1 MFIRKLAVSN
11 FAVRKMRAALT
22 VSAIALSVSLVVA
35 VTSGYASLEEA
46 AFRFLNQYMGGT
58 DATILRQND
67 PVGGV
72 PESLVAELRDDPAV
86 GSANGRLEGTY
97 TFRDWRDP
105 LQPKRVRVIGLA
117 KPEDRGTDN
126 QPMEKGEWF
135 DSSTG
140 NKAVVDQSVAEILK
154 KGIGDTFEMPGIER
168 SEPLKIVGIVHKPA
182 VLAIHMHSLYLPLHT
197 FQAFANSPG
206 KVSRILIVFRAGADE
221 KAFERRWKAK
231 LHALDPSLSLR
242 LVSET
247 HQKLDENLQVVHL
260 LSYLGGAVSML
271 AATFI
276 VFSALSMGVTERQRS
291 LAMLRAVGAVKS
303 QIAGL
308 VIFEGMLL
316 ALIGICIGV
325 PLGYTWIKILA
336 TWFHRMFTAGVIVS
350 WGGVA
355 LGVGGSLLAA
365 LAASLLPA
373 WNATRVDPL
382 EAMSPLSN
390 QASRRPPLGFASIGL
405 VLIAIDPFVLLGPM
419 LSIVRLFGAEDPI
432 QRTRQIRLVLH
443 FAIGLPSLM
452 LGFFLLAPLFVWV
465 LERAAGPLVAW
476 VFGLRFALLRQQLST
491 GIWRAAGTGAA
502 LMVGLAVLVVM
513 QVSGHSMLQ
522 GWKLPD
528 KFPDVFIYTNGLD
541 AKQQQMLA
549 QTPGIRDMM
558 PITIAAPEYGSLGN
572 TQIGIGLAAIMPNA
586 TMFIGVDPDKA
597 FKMMELDFREGN
609 PTEAARELKLGQH
622 LVVTQEF
629 REVRGLHVGDKLRLK
644 TRQGD
649 RDFTIAGVVW
659 SPGIDVMV
667 SMYDMGSQF
676 EQRTAASVFGSIADG
691 EKYFGIDRAYLFA
704 ADLQNGVEREQLV
717 KRVERTLGDQGMK
730 VGDVREIKFR
740 IERGFY
746 DLLYLLSTVA
756 FSAMAVASLGVT
768 NTIMAGIRSRRWQFG
783 ILRSIGVTRDQL
795 LRIVLAEALLLGFI
809 GVALGL
815 VAGMEMAVDAR
826 ALSVNISGYNPPMAI
841 PWGIILIGVASV
853 MFIAMA
859 ASIWPATNV
868 AREEPLALL
877 QAGRAAS

>member
-1 MFIRKLAVSN
+1 
-11 FAVRKMRAALT
+11 
-22 VSAIALSVSLVVA
+22 
-35 VTSGYASLEEA
+35 
-46 AFRFLNQYMGGT
+46 
-58 DATILRQND
+58 
-67 PVGGV
+67 
-72 PESLVAELRDDPAV
+72 
-86 GSANGRLEGTY
+86 
-97 TFRDWRDP
+97 
-105 LQPKRVRVIGLA
+105 
-117 KPEDRGTDN
+117 
-126 QPMEKGEWF
+126 
-135 DSSTG
+135 
-140 NKAVVDQSVAEILK
+140 
-154 KGIGDTFEMPGIER
+154 
-168 SEPLKIVGIVHKPA
+168 
-182 VLAIHMHSLYLPLHT
+182 
-197 FQAFANSPG
+197 
-206 KVSRILIVFRAGADE
+206 
-221 KAFERRWKAK
+221 
-231 LHALDPSLSLR
+231 
-242 LVSET
+242 
-247 HQKLDENLQVVHL
+247 
-260 LSYLGGAVSML
+260 
-271 AATFI
+271 
-276 VFSALSMGVTERQRS
+276 
-291 LAMLRAVGAVKS
+291 
-303 QIAGL
+303 
-308 VIFEGMLL
+308 
-316 ALIGICIGV
+316 
-325 PLGYTWIKILA
+325 
-336 TWFHRMFTAGVIVS
+336 
-350 WGGVA
+350 
-355 LGVGGSLLAA
+355 
-365 LAASLLPA
+365 
-373 WNATRVDPL
+373 
-382 EAMSPLSN
+382 
-390 QASRRPPLGFASIGL
+390 
-405 VLIAIDPFVLLGPM
+405 
-419 LSIVRLFGAEDPI
+419 LFGAEDPI